1 MRQVFCSDA
10 AAQQVLA
17 TLQQPTGCDPLKVR
31 LACFQKKFRTFDGTC
46 NNLCRTDLGSAGS
59 AFRRFEGLDPPTDY
73 EPGFQPRIVSAIPSK
88 NLSNCRQISVEV
100 LSSTNLNVNETNAT
114 AGTNAPDF
122 THLTMTWGQFLDH
135 DITLT
140 PMTEVECGINNEP
153 CPQRAGCIG
162 IDIPSDQRLQFNE
175 SAECIPLRRSEQDE
189 AGEQVSS
196 NLAWLHQG
204 WVVQK
209 PVSVNLG

>member
-1 MRQVFCSDA
+1 M
-10 AAQQVLA
+10 
-17 TLQQPTGCDPLKVR
+17 TLQRPTGCDPLKVR

-73 EPGFQPRIVSAIPSK
+73 EPGFQPRIVSAIPTK
-88 NLSNCRQISVEV
+88 NLSNCRQISVQV
-100 LSSTNLNVNETNAT
+100 FNSTNLNVNDTDGRRRLE
-114 AGTNAPDF
+114 NAPSF

-162 IDIPSDQRLQFNE
+162 IDILPGNKLRGSQNAR
-175 SAECIPLRRSEQDE
+175 CIPLRRSEQTE
-189 AGEQVSS
+189 AGEQVSLNS
-196 NLAWLHQG
+196 CSRVKKTCLRT
-204 WVVQK
+204 
-209 PVSVNLG
+209 